1 MAVFWYKKDFKR
13 FLNRNNHIITSCAHP
28 RFRGGGIWR
37 QIWWWQKIDCFIAL
51 ARDLLTVICW
61 RCFGP
66 YDRNVALD
74 LGQHLCLRPANHIYC
89 PHTSQYYCIIST
101 YLREWYTSPHTS
113 SFLWDPAYSILWK
126 RKNIFLSTQC
136 YSFFGSFVFFNIYN
150 LNGINSRFMMPT
162 PLNHKLKIYFLSL

>member
-1 MAVFWYKKDFKR
+1 MLILGLEGVGYEDKYDDDR
-13 FLNRNNHIITSCAHP
+13 EI
-28 RFRGGGIWR
+28 G
-37 QIWWWQKIDCFIAL
+37 CFIAL
-51 ARDLLTVICW
+51 ARDLLTVVLTIW
-61 RCFGP
+61 P
-66 YDRNVALD
+66 QYVALG